1 MTELDVPRSIL
12 VDVDRIGDYFNIARV
27 VSDKIR
33 QDRAD
38 KGFHTTAEVRARLVS
53 ASEDD
58 EIMLSPYLET
68 MITGISC
75 DLQYRKNSLKPESS
89 LISTQ
94 GVAASHEKANS

>member
-12 VDVDRIGDYFNIARV
+12 VDIDRIGDYFNIARV
-27 VSDKIR
+27 VSHKIG

-38 KGFHTTAEVRARLVS
+38 KGLHTAAEVRARLVS
-53 ASEDD
+53 VSEDK

-89 LISTQ
+89 LMSTQ
-94 GVAASHEKANS
+94 PWQRAS